1 MKIGVCIRAK
11 DEDKIIVDWVRHYIK
26 LGFDRIIIYDNL
38 SQNPIKKILDKK
50 NLLITNK
57 IKVFIDDI
65 PYSNQPIIYQKAID
79 RNKDLDWLLLCDADE
94 FLWIKDGN
102 IKDFLSKYHDDVCT
116 VLINWLV
123 YGTSKLEKYDT
134 SKTIFEQF
142 IYRERYN
149 HFWNR
154 FVKSFVR
161 PKLIE
166 KFGNVHITI
175 NDKYKTNNV
184 YNETVQVN
192 YKDKLKCDLI
202 DNKFSNNTPLLLIHY
217 MTLDFESMKQKYI
230 RNHEGKLLEET
241 CNKYSIEWYNCDTY
255 GFKELEKDIRIK

>member
-11 DEDKIIVDWVRHYIK
+11 DEDKIIVDWVRHYVK

-142 IYRERYN
+142 IYREKYN
-149 HFWNR
+149 HFWNQ

-175 NDKYKTNNV
+175 NEKYKTNNV
-184 YNETVQVN
+184 YNETVQVCP
-192 YKDKLKCDLI
+192 DRCDLI
-202 DNKFSNNTPLLLIHY
+202 DNKLSDETPLLLVHY
-217 MTLDFESMKQKYI
+217 MTLDFESMEQKYK
-230 RNHEGKLLEET
+230 RNHKGGLLLKEDE
-241 CNKYSIEWYNCDTY
+241 KYSKKWYNLEHY
-255 GFKELEKDIRIK
+255 GLLDDIIDCRFK